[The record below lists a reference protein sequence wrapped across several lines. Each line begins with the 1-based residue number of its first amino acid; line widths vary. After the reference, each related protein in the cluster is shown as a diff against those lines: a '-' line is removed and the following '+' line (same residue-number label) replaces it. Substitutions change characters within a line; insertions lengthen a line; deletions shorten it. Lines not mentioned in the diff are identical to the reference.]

1 MRLRINYKEMKD
13 YPEPFTAV
21 VDRGNG
27 LEIWNYKTGLDAEK
41 HKAWLYKKGIPTS
54 YVELF
59 DNEMEAQVKYPEAET
74 HGEQI
79 KSGRSRTEKKIQKEE
94 NEFTI
99 KLDANTSQ
107 VLKTIAKV
115 TGLTVEEIIVRIIKK
130 ETRPN
135 E

>member
-79 KSGRSRTEKKIQKEE
+79 KAGRAKTEKKIQKEE

-115 TGLTVEEIIVRIIKK
+115 TGLTVEEIIGRIIKK
-130 ETRPN
+130 ETQPN

>member
-1 MRLRINYKEMKD
+1 MRLKINYKEMKN
-13 YPEPFTAV
+13 YPGPFTAV

-27 LEIWNYKTGLDAEK
+27 LEIWNYKTGLDAER

-54 YVELF
+54 YVEIF
-59 DNEMEAQVKYPEAET
+59 DNEIEAQVKYPEAET

-79 KSGRSRTEKKIQKEE
+79 KAGKAKAVKADPEE
-94 NEFTI
+94 NSFTI
-99 KLDANTSQ
+99 KLDANSSQ
-107 VLKTIAKV
+107 VIKTIAKV
-115 TGLTVEEIIVRIIKK
+115 TGLTSEEIIERIIKK

>member
-1 MRLRINYKEMKD
+1 MLNQKGLLKMRLHLNYKEIEKRE
-13 YPEPFTAV
+13 EPFTAV

-27 LEIWNYKTGLDAEK
+27 LEIWNYKTGTD
-41 HKAWLYKKGIPTS
+41 
-54 YVELF
+54 
-59 DNEMEAQVKYPEAET
+59 AET

-79 KSGRSRTEKKIQKEE
+79 KSGRARTEKKIQKEE

-115 TGLTVEEIIVRIIKK
+115 TELTVEEIIVRIIKK